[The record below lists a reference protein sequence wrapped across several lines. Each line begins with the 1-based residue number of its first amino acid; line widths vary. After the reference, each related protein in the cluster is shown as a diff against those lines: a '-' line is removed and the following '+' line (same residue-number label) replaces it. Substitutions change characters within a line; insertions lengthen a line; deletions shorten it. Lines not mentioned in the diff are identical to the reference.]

1 VTPGEERS
9 ILVVDDDD
17 GHTEL
22 VRRNL
27 RRVGVKNPIEIL
39 RNGTDALAYVFSPT
53 RGAAPLLMILDINMP
68 GMDGIEVLTQI
79 KNDPRTATIPVVMLT
94 TTDDPRDVVRCHAA
108 GCNLYVTKPVDP
120 AAFVHA
126 IERLGMLLEI
136 ARVPRSPARPG

>member
-1 VTPGEERS
+1 MTQAETCT

-39 RNGTDALAYVFSPT
+39 HSGTDALAYVLSPT
-53 RGAAPLLMILDINMP
+53 RGATPLLMILDINMP
-68 GMDGIEVLTQI
+68 GIDGIEVLTQI
-79 KNDPRTATIPVVMLT
+79 KNDPRTATIPVIMLT
-94 TTDDPRDVVRCHAA
+94 TTDDPRDVMRCHEA

-126 IERLGMLLEI
+126 VERLGMLLEI
-136 ARVPRSPARPG
+136 AHVPSGPVRSG